1 MVYLSNELD
10 KTCFQQDMRY
20 GDFKDLTRTIASE
33 KILRGKAFDISKNV
47 KYDGYQRGL
56 AFLVYEFFDKIASGG
71 KIKNENAS
79 NKKLAE

>member
-10 KTCFQQDMRY
+10 KTCFQQDMSY
-20 GDFKDLTRTIASE
+20 GNFKDLTRTIASE
-33 KILRGKAFDISKNV
+33 NILRGKAFDISKNG

-79 NKKLAE
+79 NKKSAE

>member
-1 MVYLSNELD
+1 MVYFSNELD
-10 KTCFQQDMRY
+10 KTCFQRDMSY

-33 KILRGKAFDISKNV
+33 QTLRGKAFDITNNV
-47 KYDGYQRGL
+47 KYYGYQIGL
-56 AFLVYEFFDKIASGG
+56 AFMVYEFFDKVASGG

>member
-56 AFLVYEFFDKIASGG
+56 AFMVYEFFDKIASGG

>member
-33 KILRGKAFDISKNV
+33 KILCGKAFDISKNV

>member
-10 KTCFQQDMRY
+10 KACFQQDMSY
-20 GDFKDLTRTIASE
+20 GDFKDLTRTIAFE

-56 AFLVYEFFDKIASGG
+56 AFMVYEFFDKIASGG